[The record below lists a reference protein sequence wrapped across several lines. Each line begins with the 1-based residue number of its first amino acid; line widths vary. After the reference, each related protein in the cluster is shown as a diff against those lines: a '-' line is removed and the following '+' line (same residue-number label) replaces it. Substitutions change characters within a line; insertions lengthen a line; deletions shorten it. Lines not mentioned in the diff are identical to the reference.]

1 MKIAVFG
8 NIYRPVITSHIR
20 AILDFFGTKNV
31 TLMLDNE
38 LYEFFVAADNC
49 CIDHIEIIKSD
60 NFAADIAISI
70 GGDGTFLN
78 TAARVGDKNI
88 PILGINTGRLG
99 FLADVSGE
107 NILQA
112 LEAISNNLYTI
123 EERILLQVVATD
135 GTHFEY
141 PNVLNDVSILKQDSS
156 SMIGINVSLNGN
168 PVNSYQ
174 ADGLI
179 ISTPTGSTA
188 YSMSVGGPLLVPEAE
203 NIILSPVASHSLNV
217 RPLVVPDTWIIDL
230 DVSSRT
236 QSYMISLDGRTK
248 VLEQSTRL
256 QIRKAPYKLKVI
268 RQLNHTFFDTLK
280 SKLMW
285 GVDKRN

>member
-1 MKIAVFG
+1 MKIAIFG
-8 NIYRPVITSHIR
+8 NIYSSVILSHIR
-20 AILDFFGTKNV
+20 VIFDFFEKKDALLV
-31 TLMLDNE
+31 LDGDLFRFLQSSGFE
-38 LYEFFVAADNC
+38 HSVVAEMIEHDRFSADV
-49 CIDHIEIIKSD
+49 
-60 NFAADIAISI
+60 AISI
-70 GGDGTFLN
+70 GGDGTFLS

-88 PILGINTGRLG
+88 PIMGVNTGRLG
-99 FLADVSGE
+99 FLADVSGDS
-107 NILQA
+107 ILQA
-112 LEAISNNLYTI
+112 LESIMNKQFAL
-123 EERILLQVVATD
+123 EERILLQIEASDDTQ
-135 GTHFEY
+135 FEY
-141 PNVLNDVSILKQDSS
+141 PYVLNDISILKQDTA

-217 RPLVVPDTWIIDL
+217 RPLVIPDSWIVDL
-230 DVSSRT
+230 DVMSRT
-236 QSYMISLDGRTK
+236 QSYMVSLDGRTK

-256 QIRKAPYKLKVI
+256 HIKKAPYKLKVI

-280 SKLMW
+280 NKLMW